1 MTGMFAAWPR
11 RVGIA
16 LVAVVGCLGL
26 FLFASAVVK
35 AEQMVASW
43 YGPGFEGA
51 TTASGEP
58 FDPYD
63 YTAAHKTYEFGTR
76 LIVTYEGR
84 SVVVRVNDRGPFVAG
99 RDLDLSQGA
108 AEYLGLTAVGVGTV
122 NVETAAPGTPSGPY
136 GGTKEVRRPAPTAQ
150 PEEPVRNASQMPAA
164 DEPTVTEQQEKARQD
179 FASIGEDQY
188 ASADQYTE
196 GAEEIVVEEAIPPA
210 PPAPKPAVPVLPPEP
225 EPAALESP
233 PVELVVPNSTIER
246 RVVLEVAA
254 APAPEPAPEPVP
266 EPATKLAAEPDA
278 PVVPEPVEEEM
289 AEPVEEEKAEPVV
302 EEKNELAVEEKPES
316 EKPESEKSDA
326 PGGLTVLPD
335 TGGAPVGI
343 LICGLLLLGAGLAVR
358 VPRR

>member
-11 RVGIA
+11 RVGLA
-16 LVAVVGCLGL
+16 LVAVVGCLAL

-35 AEQMVASW
+35 AEQVVASW

-99 RDLDLSQGA
+99 RGLDLSQGA
-108 AEYLGLTAVGVGTV
+108 AEYLGLTAVGVATV
-122 NVETAAPGTPSGPY
+122 NVETATPDTPSGPY

-150 PEEPVRNASQMPAA
+150 PEEPVRNAPQTPAA
-164 DEPTVTEQQEKARQD
+164 DEPTVTDQQEKARQD
-179 FASIGEDQY
+179 FVGIGEDQY

-196 GAEEIVVEEAIPPA
+196 EVVGAEGVVVEEAIPPA

-254 APAPEPAPEPVP
+254 TPTPEPEPQPVPEPEPTPAPQPVP
-266 EPATKLAAEPDA
+266 EPATKLAAD
-278 PVVPEPVEEEM
+278 PEP
-289 AEPVEEEKAEPVV
+289 ALAASGPVLKEKTKPG
-302 EEKNELAVEEKPES
+302 VEEKPES
-316 EKPESEKSDA
+316 KKSEA